1 MSGTQGMHC
10 RLSSMPSQRASPLP
24 PAAAPA
30 ASSAAQAPAQPYT
43 SSISS
48 RRRASP
54 PPADGRAGSG
64 CSTGSP
70 ARPRGLAH
78 SRAACS
84 CMPNFPVCSTRPV
97 WSTGADRSRPQHSQ
111 WQRPLGRHA
120 LAVAGASGTGCVQG
134 NHSAG
139 SCPAASPAPPAEA
152 AGSQG
157 SPEGALKQVGYVGS
171 GRRWRPRPAPAS
183 VRRRRRRKLGS
194 AAISGPYRATLPYS
208 SNSGTAS
215 SFRFL
220 GTWPR
225 RLRV

>member
-171 GRRWRPRPAPAS
+171 GRRWRPRPAPAR
-183 VRRRRRRKLGS
+183 VRRRRLRKLGS